1 MAGGTGYNFLI
12 VFYVALGSFTYG
24 YNAAII
30 GSVYG
35 LPSFFDYFNIQLTG
49 PNASYGTQITGATNG
64 LFAGG
69 GMIGCMIVPW
79 LTDKFGR
86 KLGIQ
91 IICSVCIISAIIQGA
106 SVHIAMFLIG
116 RFLNGVG
123 VGMMDVIVPIY
134 QSEVSPAKNRG
145 RMVGS
150 HGFLVV
156 CGYAGAG
163 WTGLGC
169 FFEKNPAIQWRLC
182 LTLQVVAPL
191 LLILG
196 SPWLPESPRW
206 LVLNGREDEGFA
218 NLRKLH
224 RRTDD
229 PEEILAREEFLQIR
243 QQVAL
248 DRLQSQSF
256 LELWKKPSTRKRL
269 LYGIFVQC
277 IAQSTGV
284 LVVNNYQVL
293 LYNGLGLNGWLP
305 LLLYALYDSWA
316 AFMNWVNSML
326 LDRIGR
332 IRIMTVGLIGCALSI
347 SCETAMVAKYGGTSN
362 SVGNGFGVFFLF
374 LFVTFY
380 GGSMDASSYVYC
392 AEIFPTW
399 MRAQG
404 VGFSVMGLFAS
415 TLVYTQ
421 VAPVAF
427 ADIGWRYYLVF
438 IIVPLCG
445 VWIVALILPETKGLA
460 LEEIG
465 ALFGDEVALD
475 ISHLTLEERE
485 ALDRSLTRVGSSE
498 KSAGGPSTERVES
511 VV

>member
-1 MAGGTGYNFLI
+1 MTGGNRYNFLI
-12 VFYVALGSFTYG
+12 VFFVALGSFTYG
-24 YNAAII
+24 FNAAII

-35 LPSFFDYFNIQLTG
+35 LPSFLEYFHIELTG
-49 PNASYGTQITGATNG
+49 PNSSYGTQITGATNG

-79 LTDKFGR
+79 LADKFGR
-86 KLGIQ
+86 KVGIQ
-91 IICSVCIISAIIQGA
+91 MICVLCIVSAIIQGA
-106 SVHIAMFLIG
+106 SVHIAMFLVG

-123 VGMMDVIVPIY
+123 VGMIDVIVPIY
-134 QSEVSPAKNRG
+134 QLEVSPAKNRG

-156 CGYAGAG
+156 CGY
-163 WTGLGC
+163 
-169 FFEKNPAIQWRLC
+169 
-182 LTLQVVAPL
+182 
-191 LLILG
+191 
-196 SPWLPESPRW
+196 
-206 LVLNGREDEGFA
+206 VLNGHEDEGFG

-224 RRTDD
+224 RRTND
-229 PEEILAREEFLQIR
+229 PDEILAREEFLQIR

-248 DRLQSQSF
+248 DRLQKRSF
-256 LELWKKPSTRKRL
+256 IELWKKSSTRKRL

-284 LVVNNYQVL
+284 MVVNNYQVL
-293 LYNGLGLNGWLP
+293 LYKGLGLNGWLP

-326 LDRIGR
+326 LDRVGR
-332 IRIMTVGLIGCALSI
+332 IKIMTIGLVGCALSI
-347 SCETAMVAKYGGTSN
+347 SCETAMVARYSGTSN
-362 SVGNGFGVFFLF
+362 VVGKGFGVFFLF

-404 VGFSVMGLFAS
+404 VGFSVMGLFAR

-427 ADIGWRYYLVF
+427 AQIGWRYYLVF
-438 IIVPLCG
+438 IITPLCG
-445 VWIVALILPETKGLA
+445 VWIVAFAFPETKGLA

-465 ALFGDEVALD
+465 ALFGDEVAPN
-475 ISHLTLEERE
+475 ISHLSLEERE
-485 ALDRSLTRVGSSE
+485 TLDMSLTKLESSDRDKGQVEQSSWNQFVE
-498 KSAGGPSTERVES
+498 KTLDIPTINAVPTLVNRKLLELHIL
-511 VV
+511 